1 APDPPAAP
9 AGGEE
14 SVLAV
19 GVVQKRPDVSLQA
32 QRLLRLGS
40 GAHQQRLQ
48 LRDAR
53 LRRACLL
60 REVLEL
66 GAVIEREHGE
76 IVPTLALAADAME
89 PGEVRVLV
97 RAIEARAA
105 HEILELI
112 GRGHRSGAGV
122 ARHDQR
128 AAGVRRPRRLPPA
141 RAREPALEEPGHERI
156 AGAEDV
162 HHSYREAGNNV
173 LLLDAWRNLAVE
185 HRAAARAE
193 LKGKH
198 GGREGANDAL

>member
-1 APDPPAAP
+1 MRSTARAMVRSSQGSPVGRITSRRHPCPRAA
-9 AGGEE
+9 
-14 SVLAV
+14 
-19 GVVQKRPDVSLQA
+19 
-32 QRLLRLGS
+32 
-40 GAHQQRLQ
+40 
-48 LRDAR
+48 
-53 LRRACLL
+53 LL

-128 AAGVRRPRRLPPA
+128 AAGVRRPRRFPPA

-156 AGAEDV
+156 AGAEAA
-162 HHSYREAGNNV
+162 HYSYREAGNDV
-173 LLLDAWRNLAVE
+173 LLLDPGPNLAVE
-185 HRAAARAE
+185 HRAAARAD
-193 LKGKH
+193 LHGQH
-198 GGREGANDAL
+198 GGREVANGAQ